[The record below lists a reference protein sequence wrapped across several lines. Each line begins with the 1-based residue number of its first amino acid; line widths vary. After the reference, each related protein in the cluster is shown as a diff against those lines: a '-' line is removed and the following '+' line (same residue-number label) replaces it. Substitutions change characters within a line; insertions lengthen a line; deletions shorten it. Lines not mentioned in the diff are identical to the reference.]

1 MGSKILVGNN
11 IEKLKEI
18 ESESVDCIV
27 SSPPYFGLRDYGTG
41 KWEGGDSNCPHKRL
55 TKISKDTSTG
65 HAGMYE
71 QGHVVGDAIYKQICP
86 ECGAKRVDDQF
97 GLEETL
103 EEYIEKTVLL
113 FEELRRVLKPQGTV
127 WWNIGDSYASK
138 SSAFGGRGKNSI
150 LNNTSF
156 EDKQRRNT
164 IVPEGLKA
172 KDLMMIPARVAIALS
187 ENGWYLRSEIIWH
200 KPNPMPESVKDRPTS
215 AHEKIYLFSKNKK
228 YYYDADAIRE
238 KAKTKPTVRNKSA
251 EGYQADYAK
260 GKRFSEG
267 ERTYGNGYANKRN
280 VWESDEK
287 KPYRIIDEKFRN
299 PIVEYRDLPSQKDI
313 RNYLS
318 EQRKKKGITID
329 NIEKHFGNQAG
340 HHWFEKDGSYPS
352 KEDWLELK
360 KLLDLDDTYDK
371 VMTTIKY
378 KSGLKQDHPLG
389 KNKRNVWDTKYESDE
404 EERMYRQGMSKT
416 RGENVVFVR
425 TKLPTQ
431 KDFVKFIKER
441 TSIKQLDEETDIKKT
456 TIEHWFRNDESGFA
470 FPSVEDWKVI
480 KDYVNDWSKE
490 FELIDEGLTY
500 VESHLDS
507 IESNPLG
514 KNKRN
519 VWTVTT
525 KPFRGAHFA
534 VFPPDLIEPCI
545 KAGCPKGGTVL
556 DPFGGSGTTGLV
568 ANNLGRNAIL
578 IELNEEYVEIA
589 KKRLGEDLGLFSEVE
604 DG

>member
-1 MGSKILVGNN
+1 MGTKILTGNN
-11 IEKLKEI
+11 MEKLREI
-18 ESESVDCIV
+18 ESERIDCVV

-41 KWEGGDSNCPHKRL
+41 TWEGGDSNCPHKRL
-55 TKISKDTSTG
+55 TKISKDTATG

-127 WWNIGDSYASK
+127 WWNLGDSYASK
-138 SSAFGGRGKNSI
+138 SSAWGGRGKNSI
-150 LNNTSF
+150 LNNTGLK
-156 EDKQRRNT
+156 DKQRRNT

-280 VWESDEK
+280 VW
-287 KPYRIIDEKFRN
+287 
-299 PIVEYRDLPSQKDI
+299 
-313 RNYLS
+313 
-318 EQRKKKGITID
+318 
-329 NIEKHFGNQAG
+329 
-340 HHWFEKDGSYPS
+340 
-352 KEDWLELK
+352 
-360 KLLDLDDTYDK
+360 
-371 VMTTIKY
+371 
-378 KSGLKQDHPLG
+378 
-389 KNKRNVWDTKYESDE
+389 
-404 EERMYRQGMSKT
+404 
-416 RGENVVFVR
+416 
-425 TKLPTQ
+425 
-431 KDFVKFIKER
+431 
-441 TSIKQLDEETDIKKT
+441 
-456 TIEHWFRNDESGFA
+456 
-470 FPSVEDWKVI
+470 
-480 KDYVNDWSKE
+480 
-490 FELIDEGLTY
+490 
-500 VESHLDS
+500 
-507 IESNPLG
+507 
-514 KNKRN
+514 
-519 VWTVTT
+519 TVTT
-525 KPFRGAHFA
+525 KPFKGAHFA
-534 VFPPDLIEPCI
+534 VFPTDLIEPCI
-545 KAGCPKGGTVL
+545 KAGSSEHGCCSECGNPYERNTKVVSVPQRTTRDNMVGVIPGRDKTSRMNSKEMESLVREERGWIATCKCNADVVKSVVL
-556 DPFGGSGTTGLV
+556 DPFGGSGATGFV
-568 ANNLGRNAIL
+568 ANNLGRDAIL
-578 IELNEEYVEIA
+578 IELNEEYVGIA
-589 KKRLGEDLGLFSEVE
+589 KKRIGGDNPLFSEVE

>member
-1 MGSKILVGNN
+1 MGNKILIGNN
-11 IEKLKEI
+11 MEKLKEI

-41 KWEGGDSNCPHKRL
+41 TWEGGDPNCPHKRL
-55 TKISKDTSTG
+55 TKISKNTATG

-86 ECGAKRVDDQF
+86 ECGAKRIDEQF

-127 WWNIGDSYASK
+127 WWNLGDSYASK

-172 KDLMMIPARVAIALS
+172 KELMMIPARVAIALS

-280 VWESDEK
+280 VWS
-287 KPYRIIDEKFRN
+287 
-299 PIVEYRDLPSQKDI
+299 
-313 RNYLS
+313 
-318 EQRKKKGITID
+318 
-329 NIEKHFGNQAG
+329 
-340 HHWFEKDGSYPS
+340 
-352 KEDWLELK
+352 
-360 KLLDLDDTYDK
+360 
-371 VMTTIKY
+371 
-378 KSGLKQDHPLG
+378 
-389 KNKRNVWDTKYESDE
+389 TKYESDE

-456 TIEHWFRNDESGFA
+456 KIEHWFRNDESGFA

-525 KPFRGAHFA
+525 KPFKGAHFA

-568 ANNLGRNAIL
+568 ANNLGRDAIL